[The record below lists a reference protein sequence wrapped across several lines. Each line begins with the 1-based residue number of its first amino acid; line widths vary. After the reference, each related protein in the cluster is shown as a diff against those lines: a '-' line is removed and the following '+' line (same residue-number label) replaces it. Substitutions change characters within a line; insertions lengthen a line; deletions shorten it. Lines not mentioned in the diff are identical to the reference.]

1 MTGRPEDLAKG
12 PGSHIKSG
20 IERFRL
26 GDRPDVTVLYPD
38 VCFASL
44 EAVGTMPVGLLVDSV
59 LEGWRGEDHLT
70 APAGSETVAPFP
82 VASLVVSRDTQAGFH
97 PELSNR
103 EPVEIQVWAD
113 GRVTVEIEFQG
124 VDVSREPA
132 SWAETVRRVLD
143 SWAGS
148 FGVRLL
154 KIFNDRAR
162 SLPDVWNATFEIE
175 DPHERVVDL
184 VEKGER
190 ASRTAE
196 LSMSGWGGE
205 EAIRSLV
212 RDGDVHALLA
222 WQPSAVLELWPS
234 PPEPE
239 EVDLFAA
246 DICALANSVRGG
258 AVVVGVRRGAGGTA
272 ALAPFPREHVAVDL
286 QALLEGRLHPVPER
300 FEVVFVPVRGFSAST
315 EPNDEPDADD
325 AGVIVV
331 RIPPQDALLRP
342 FLLHPGGGLVDGNM
356 VQSFALVEREG
367 TETVSRS
374 VSAVHAALAAG
385 MSLLRGTDATSRD
398 SDNA

>member
-1 MTGRPEDLAKG
+1 MTGQPDDRGQG
-12 PGSHIKSG
+12 PARDIKSG

-44 EAVGTMPVGLLVDSV
+44 EAVGTMPVGLLVESV

-70 APAGSETVAPFP
+70 APAGSETAAPFP
-82 VASLVVSRDTQAGFH
+82 VASLVVSRDTQASFH

-103 EPVEIQVWAD
+103 EPVELQVWAD

-143 SWAGS
+143 AWAGS

-154 KIFNDRAR
+154 RVFNDRAR

-175 DPHERVVDL
+175 DADERVVDL
-184 VEKGER
+184 VGLGER
-190 ASRTAE
+190 ALRTAE

-205 EAIRSLV
+205 EAIRRLLV
-212 RDGDVHALLA
+212 DGDVHALLA

-246 DICALANSVRGG
+246 DVCALSNSLRGG
-258 AVVVGVRRGAGGTA
+258 AVVVGVRRGSGGA
-272 ALAPFPREHVAVDL
+272 ATLAPFRRGHLDEELRAVVG
-286 QALLEGRLHPVPER
+286 GRVHPVPER
-300 FEVVFVPVRGFSAST
+300 FEVVFVPVRGF
-315 EPNDEPDADD
+315 PDPAESSDSPGADQ

-342 FLLHPGGGLVDGNM
+342 FLLHTGGGPVDGNM
-356 VQSFALVEREG
+356 VQSVALVEREG

-374 VSAVHAALAAG
+374 VSAVHTALAAG
-385 MSLLRGTDATSRD
+385 MALLRGTDET
-398 SDNA
+398 